1 MLQGHGPSPL
11 ALQRWNL
18 PEFRL
23 CKRRYRHWALRRQ
36 FVAMPFDAVNF
47 V

>member
-1 MLQGHGPSPL
+1 MVPHRSLSSAGASS
-11 ALQRWNL
+11 
-18 PEFRL
+18 RL

-36 FVAMPFDAVNF
+36 FMAMPFDAVNF